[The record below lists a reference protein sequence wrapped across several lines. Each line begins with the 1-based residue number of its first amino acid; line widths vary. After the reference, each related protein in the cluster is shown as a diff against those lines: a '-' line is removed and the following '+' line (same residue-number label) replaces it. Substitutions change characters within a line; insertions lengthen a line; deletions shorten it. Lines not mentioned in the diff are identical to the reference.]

1 MARMSRLGGGERVL
15 SERAVVLTLSGTHAL
30 IHATELA
37 YAALLLRIEAEF
49 GTSLLFLGVLANV
62 GAFAFGLGAL
72 PAGMLADRLGSV
84 HVLRITLAGSAV
96 AAILVAL
103 SPSEI
108 ALGATLALLGITT
121 GLYHPAGFAL
131 LSRTKRR
138 SHNVGVHGMIG
149 TLGIA
154 AAPVLLSGIALATDW
169 RLAYV
174 ALGGLAAAGFV
185 YTLRLPRGGQ
195 LSMGPGLSA
204 PASPA
209 SMAPD
214 AVAVTPASPLPGADP
229 GTARPPATT
238 AAPPSPRATTARSLR
253 RFWWLPLA
261 VIYLANV
268 IQGFVYRGSITFI
281 PTHIEEQISGAILG
295 VDGAELAGALAT
307 VALLGGAVGWYVGGV
322 LAERLPHYPLVIGAW
337 VATIP
342 LLLLISASGGAP
354 LIVVIFIFVVTNFA
368 MAPALVSLIADF
380 SPPGR
385 MGASFGM
392 MFFLAFGMGSF
403 AATLAGFTADRWG
416 VDAVFL
422 VLAVVSGGGAL
433 LSVGLF
439 YLTRGARRRPGAVS
453 S

>member
-1 MARMSRLGGGERVL
+1 MTRAFRLGGGERAVG
-15 SERAVVLTLSGTHAL
+15 ERTVVLTLSGTHAL
-30 IHATELA
+30 VHSTELA

-49 GTSLLFLGVLANV
+49 GTDLLLLGVLANV
-62 GAFAFGLGAL
+62 SAFAFGLGAL

-84 HVLRITLAGSAV
+84 HVLRITLAGSAL
-96 AAILVAL
+96 AAVLVAL
-103 SPSEI
+103 SPSEL
-108 ALGATLALLGITT
+108 ALGVTLALLGITT

-131 LSRTKRR
+131 LARTRR
-138 SHNVGVHGMIG
+138 RTHNVAMHGVVG

-154 AAPVLLSGIALATDW
+154 VAPVLLSGIALATDW

-174 ALGGLAAAGFV
+174 ALGVLAAVGFL

-195 LSMGPGLSA
+195 LSMGPGPDGA
-204 PASPA
+204 ASPGGL
-209 SMAPD
+209 APE
-214 AVAVTPASPLPGADP
+214 AGPETPASPLPGADP

-238 AAPPSPRATTARSLR
+238 APSLR

-261 VIYLANV
+261 VVYVANV

-281 PTHIEEQISGAILG
+281 PTHIEEQITGAVFG
-295 VDGAELAGALAT
+295 VGGAELAGALAT
-307 VALLGGAVGWYVGGV
+307 AALLGGAVGWYVGGI

-337 VATIP
+337 LATIP
-342 LLLLISASGGAP
+342 LLLLISASGGAA
-354 LIVVIFIFVVTNFA
+354 LIVVMFIFVVTNFA

-392 MFFLAFGMGSF
+392 MFFLSFGMGSF

-439 YLTRGARRRPGAVS
+439 YLTRGARRRPAAVS
-453 S
+453 A